1 MMLPQEIIR
10 AKRDGKTLSD
20 QQIEFFVKGIT
31 SNTVTDGQVAAF
43 AMAVYFNGMNLSERV
58 ALTQHMMHSGSVMN
72 WDSLN
77 LPGPVVDKHSTGGV
91 SDMVSL
97 MLGPMVAACGGYVP
111 MISGRGLGHTGGTLD
126 KFESIQGYSTSPDMQ
141 TLRDVVKEV
150 GVAIIGQT
158 GDLAPADKRFYG
170 IRDVTATVDSIPL
183 ITASILSKKLAA
195 GLSALAMDVKSGNGA
210 FMATYE
216 DANALAES
224 ITKVANQAGVRTS
237 ATITDM
243 NQALGSSAGNA
254 LEMVEAVDYLTGK
267 RRNPRLHEVT
277 MALCSQMLLLTG
289 LAKNQN
295 EATQALQKAL
305 DSGAAAERFA
315 KMVAALG
322 GPTDF
327 IEKPMRSMPVAPVI
341 LPVHSAH
348 SGYLQEVQTRDLG
361 LVVVELGGGRTDP
374 AAPVDHA
381 VGLSQLPA
389 VGDRIEAGEPLAM
402 VHARD
407 QASAEKASEQLL
419 NSLTLGKE
427 KPGQQTV
434 VYKTIN
440 PEQAAGLTVN

>member
-1 MMLPQEIIR
+1 MLPQEIIR

-20 QQIEFFVKGIT
+20 EQIAYFVKGIT
-31 SNTVTDGQVAAF
+31 NKSVTEGQIAAF
-43 AMAVYFNGMNLSERV
+43 AMAVYFNGMTLSERV
-58 ALTQHMMHSGSVMN
+58 SLTQHMMHSGSVMN
-72 WDSLN
+72 WDDLD

-126 KFESIQGYSTSPDMQ
+126 KFESIQGYNTSPDMQ
-141 TLRDVVKEV
+141 TLRKVVKEV

-210 FMATYE
+210 FMPTFE

-224 ITKVANQAGVRTS
+224 IVKVSNQAGVRTS

-254 LEMVEAVDYLTGK
+254 VEMVEAVDYLTGK
-267 RRNPRLHEVT
+267 RRNPRLHQVT

-289 LAKNQN
+289 LAKNQ
-295 EATQALQKAL
+295 EQATQALQKAL
-305 DSGAAAERFA
+305 DSGAAAEKFGQ
-315 KMVAALG
+315 MVHALG
-322 GPTDF
+322 GPANF
-327 IEKPMRSMPVAPVI
+327 IENPMASMPTAPVI
-341 LPVHSAH
+341 VPVYSTQD
-348 SGYLQEVQTRDLG
+348 GYLQEVQTRDLG
-361 LVVVELGGGRTDP
+361 LVVVELGGGRTNP
-374 AAPVDHA
+374 ADPVDHA
-381 VGLSQLPA
+381 VGLTGLPA
-389 VGDRIEAGEPLAM
+389 IGDTIVQGHPLAM

-407 QASAEKASEQLL
+407 AASAEEAATQLR
-419 NSLTLGKE
+419 NSITVGSH
-427 KPGQQTV
+427 KPDGQNV
-434 VYKTIN
+434 VYKTID
-440 PEQAAGLTVN
+440 PEQAAGLIIN